1 MTYRADGPRQGT
13 DTSLSTDRTASKATH
28 DHILIHAPDCGDENR
43 NNPKDLRPKPVFQ
56 KASMKLVHGFD
67 IGLDTAGGTDGHQ
80 PQQSHREQ
88 DQEQSLRKL
97 NAVHKAQ

>member
-1 MTYRADGPRQGT
+1 
-13 DTSLSTDRTASKATH
+13 
-28 DHILIHAPDCGDENR
+28 
-43 NNPKDLRPKPVFQ
+43 
-56 KASMKLVHGFD
+56 MKLVHGFD